1 MIGKK
6 WIYRETHSTDRVW
19 AISEGQKEPGDMT
32 WLDFTG
38 RVISQAT
45 EWEDYSNYLGEETA
59 ISRNWATTH
68 FLPFMISPRTILALV
83 GVSFRCCLS
92 TWMQSEKPQND
103 LCSFPRQTI
112 QYQVIQV
119 CAPTSNAEEAEV
131 EQFYEDLQD
140 LLELTHPK
148 DVLFI
153 IWDRNA
159 KVRSPD
165 TWSNRQIWCWSTE

>member
-68 FLPFMISPRTILALV
+68 FFT
-83 GVSFRCCLS
+83 FYD
-92 TWMQSEKPQND
+92 QSQNY
-103 LCSFPRQTI
+103 LGTGGC
-112 QYQVIQV
+112 VIQM
-119 CAPTSNAEEAEV
+119 
-131 EQFYEDLQD
+131 
-140 LLELTHPK
+140 LLKYL
-148 DVLFI
+148 DAI
-153 IWDRNA
+153 
-159 KVRSPD
+159 
-165 TWSNRQIWCWSTE
+165 